1 MVVIIYKITNTINGK
16 IYIGKYQGNN
26 FNNYWGSG
34 KILKNAYKKYGR
46 ENFTKEI
53 IYECDSE
60 EELVEKEK
68 YYIQCFNSIRPN
80 GYNIAEG
87 GNGGNVRRGYTEE
100 ENNTYNQ
107 KISSGLKNKYENDD
121 YFRELSRTR
130 AIKML
135 ANKNSNFGFKNGHTP
150 FNKDKTLSEKHITNL
165 SESHKG
171 HKHTQEIKNKISQS
185 MKGNKISNK
194 NKEINAERLSRKVLC
209 VDTNIIFKSIKEAY
223 QSNKNS
229 LNCCFNTFKKKL
241 HNGEIQN
248 DNRKY
253 IIID

>member
-1 MVVIIYKITNTINGK
+1 MKVTKNT
-16 IYIGKYQGNN
+16 
-26 FNNYWGSG
+26 
-34 KILKNAYKKYGR
+34 R
-46 ENFTKEI
+46 
-53 IYECDSE
+53 
-60 EELVEKEK
+60 V
-68 YYIQCFNSIRPN
+68 
-80 GYNIAEG
+80 
-87 GNGGNVRRGYTEE
+87 
-100 ENNTYNQ
+100 
-107 KISSGLKNKYENDD
+107 
-121 YFRELSRTR
+121 
-130 AIKML
+130 
-135 ANKNSNFGFKNGHTP
+135 
-150 FNKDKTLSEKHITNL
+150 NKDKTLSEKHITNL

-185 MKGNKISNK
+185 VKGNKISNK
-194 NKEINAERLSRKVLC
+194 NKEINAERLSKKVLC